1 MTGQLSGVGPHVE
14 SMSSKLDL
22 GVKKK
27 GSVGR
32 YDEQEEMRRN
42 LDPLIFADREFLSE
56 IKD

>member
-1 MTGQLSGVGPHVE
+1 
-14 SMSSKLDL
+14 MSSKLDL